1 MINLIFL
8 LSIGTFLAFEFHK
21 LIKFSLFYRMSV
33 ISSFYGKNIMKRLNP
48 EIIRLFSK
56 IALVDIIYS
65 ILLIIG
71 MFTINVNLFSSL
83 ILISFLKGVSFKH
96 YKNVYFRKF
105 LLIFDS
111 ILTIL
116 ILTIIIVN
124 LLFYN
129 ISDFILLTN
138 IYNSMFW

>member
-48 EIIRLFSK
+48 EIIRLFAK

-83 ILISFLKGVSFKH
+83 IIISFLKVSSFKH
-96 YKNVYFRKF
+96 YKNVYFRKS

-111 ILTIL
+111 FLTIL

-129 ISDFILLTN
+129 ISDFLLLTN
-138 IYNSMFW
+138 IYNSMF